1 MFTFTYKQFF
11 ILFFLFVEIKIAIVF
26 KKIFAILVIKVR
38 NFVVLTTLDNLRFN
52 ENNLNI
58 KFRNR
63 NNKKET
69 SLKEFKF

>member
-1 MFTFTYKQFF
+1 
-11 ILFFLFVEIKIAIVF
+11 LFVEIKIAIVF